1 MKGEIYLIKVN
12 GSINKKAVLTHGIT
26 VQSVVC
32 MEELAELQKEI
43 SKFIRGSGDRVHL
56 TEEIADVYICLDMLQ
71 RMYNVDTEQLQDE
84 IFCKQNRTLKRLE
97 GIRYGHLETDCDKRP
112 EQVRKP

>member
-12 GSINKKAVLTHGIT
+12 GSINTKAVLTHGIT

-32 MEELAELQKEI
+32 MEELAELTQQI
-43 SKFIRGSGDRVHL
+43 SKFIRGKGDKTHL

-71 RMYNVDTEQLQDE
+71 KMYNVDTEQLQDE
-84 IFCKQNRTLKRLE
+84 IFCKQNRTRKRLE
-97 GIRYGHLETDCDKRP
+97 GIRYGNLETDCNK
-112 EQVRKP
+112 